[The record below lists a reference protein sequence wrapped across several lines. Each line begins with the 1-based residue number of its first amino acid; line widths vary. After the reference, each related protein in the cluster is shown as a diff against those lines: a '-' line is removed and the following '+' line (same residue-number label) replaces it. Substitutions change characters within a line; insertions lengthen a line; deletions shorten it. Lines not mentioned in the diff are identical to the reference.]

1 MRTIVITFQ
10 DDKQRGV
17 QVIAD
22 GLIADRLAP
31 DEALGVV
38 AHALFGPPFEA
49 PRYVR
54 SMEEIEKAAEIRAA
68 RLQEAAKGAHEADS
82 LVVDAELEP
91 TTSIFI
97 GFPENTWM
105 NWDSA
110 PQPIDDDVMVDIID
124 TAGIPHSGLA
134 CFFEWDDKKGLG
146 FLGLRAKVSRFF
158 IPSKSTI
165 NLRREAHGQ
174 S

>member
-1 MRTIVITFQ
+1 MRTIIITFQ
-10 DDKQRGV
+10 GDKQRGV
-17 QVIAD
+17 QVVAD

-68 RLQEAAKGAHEADS
+68 HLQEGAKIAQETNSA
-82 LVVDAELEP
+82 VVDAEFEP
-91 TTSIFI
+91 TTSISV
-97 GFPENTWM
+97 GFPEDTWLI
-105 NWDSA
+105 WTRA
-110 PQPIDDDVMVDIID
+110 PQPVGDNVMVDIID
-124 TAGIPHSGLA
+124 THGAAHSGYA
-134 CFFEWDDKKGLG
+134 CFFSWDHKPGLG
-146 FLGLRAKVSRFF
+146 ILGLKADVAKFF
-158 IPSKSTI
+158 FPSKSTL